1 MAVSVKLCAKIDQR
15 LRALARQMNCSN
27 HWLMVEAIRRFVECE
42 EARLRGLYSPEH
54 MKAVQRI
61 LQFNLADFEPYRQL
75 PARQWYGRG
84 GE

>member
-1 MAVSVKLCAKIDQR
+1 MDWKQTSGA
-15 LRALARQMNCSN
+15 
-27 HWLMVEAIRRFVECE
+27 VEADARYLLALHGAGWRDWKKRE
-42 EARLRGLYSPEH
+42 EARLRLLYSPEH

-61 LQFNLADFEPYRQL
+61 LQFHCVDFEPYRQL

>member
-42 EARLRGLYSPEH
+42 EARLRDGTADAGRE
-54 MKAVQRI
+54 AETA
-61 LQFNLADFEPYRQL
+61 LAE
-75 PARQWYGRG
+75 
-84 GE
+84 

>member
-1 MAVSVKLCAKIDQR
+1 MNWMQVSGA
-15 LRALARQMNCSN
+15 
-27 HWLMVEAIRRFVECE
+27 VEADASYLLALHRAGWRDWKKRE

-61 LQFNLADFEPYRQL
+61 LQFNRADFEPYRQL
-75 PARQWYGRG
+75 PTRQWYGRG